1 MEAMVSE
8 EERLRIKCVHLEFML
23 TQEKANNSVR
33 LANLEK
39 ERVIRLIF
47 SKYFPEGN
55 LEDYSFDIDTGAFSL
70 VNPPVEENKEPTL
83 VGAVN

>member
-8 EERLRIKCVHLEFML
+8 EERLRIRCAHLEFML
-23 TQEKANNSVR
+23 VQEQANTKIKM
-33 LANLEK
+33 ANLEK

-55 LEDYSFDIDTGAFSL
+55 IENYSFDIDTGAFSL